1 MSEKKLVTEAKPS
14 RTIKPGDL
22 DPKFKYVISKVPGA
36 ENIKLCFQCGTCTAD
51 CPIARFSDIYRPR
64 KLMRMTQL
72 GMKDRVLSSEALWL
86 CAACYTCTE
95 RCPQDIEVK
104 DVIRILKNLALD
116 AGHYPDFYR
125 GLAFTLNRT
134 GLVYTISGSRLRQR
148 EKYGLPPLPKTNT
161 ADIQVLSALCGLSK
175 ITEPSGGD
183 A

>member
-1 MSEKKLVTEAKPS
+1 MANVSDETAATGHYLRVNPAFKHRVLKAPHGETF
-14 RTIKPGDL
+14 
-22 DPKFKYVISKVPGA
+22 KFCY
-36 ENIKLCFQCGTCTAD
+36 QCGRCTAT
-51 CPIARFSDIYRPR
+51 CPIARFSSDFRPN
-64 KLMRMTQL
+64 KLIQMAKL
-72 GMKDRVLSSEALWL
+72 GIDAVLAKDPLWL

-95 RCPQDIEVK
+95 RCPQGIEVK

-116 AGHYPDFYR
+116 AGYYPDFYR

-134 GLVYTISGSRLRQR
+134 GLAYTISGSRLRQR